1 MENLTY
7 GCSFVLV
14 NVFFMLDFSERIF
27 LHVSLPYFFL
37 ISGNAPLTIC
47 LVLRSKNIFTNL
59 TISLMYYNNFV
70 FKIVAKILLF
80 QLALRNLIVI
90 WALDDLMLPN
100 NNLSFI
106 ANDVKG
112 IQLLNKKLNLIQ
124 YFNPIAGRV
133 FLTFE
138 RQGEPF
144 LACVRKTA
152 IKTIYFIQITWN
164 LIQHIFGL

>member
-27 LHVSLPYFFL
+27 SHVSLPYFFL

-90 WALDDLMLPN
+90 
-100 NNLSFI
+100 
-106 ANDVKG
+106 
-112 IQLLNKKLNLIQ
+112 
-124 YFNPIAGRV
+124 
-133 FLTFE
+133 
-138 RQGEPF
+138 
-144 LACVRKTA
+144 
-152 IKTIYFIQITWN
+152 
-164 LIQHIFGL
+164 